1 MNSLSAKE
9 KWAVFLV
16 IFAVTIGY
24 QLVLAVSL
32 SPLATYEGCDSLVFK
47 QMGLAM
53 LQGKVPYIDLF
64 DHKGPVL
71 YLINAMCQ
79 GMIPGRWGLFLFY
92 CLYMAATTYVWWLMA
107 SLIVKSRG
115 VWWSVALGLMSYMI
129 VNSEGNLSEEWS
141 LLPISYGLYVFVRHF
156 VEGSKISAMAFFLVG
171 LGMGVVTFIRINNMA
186 AVCCAILVYTVYHL
200 RQKTSVTPG
209 CLLKSYLMILLGWA
223 TVIAV
228 CCLIFWGLY
237 GQEGLSGLVYGT
249 FTFNFE
255 YMGAPI
261 AVASDRKR
269 AYLFFGLTTLL
280 LMSWLFL
287 KKRREMLTVLIGA
300 GYLGSFLAIGSK
312 GWGNYF
318 IILAPLT
325 VAATAC
331 LYGVTGR
338 WQKALLTLLFFAFVP
353 FKFYLAYSSQDQDLP
368 LYLGADKI
376 IQDMPQEEQQRI
388 WNDANFDG
396 LAVLHRHG
404 LTQVN
409 RVVLYFQFFISE
421 SLVASDQE
429 RFDRVK
435 PAWIMTSVPLQ
446 EAMPIPLDS
455 LRTIHDYTL
464 KAEVGEKTG
473 RRLFFY
479 QAN

>member
-1 MNSLSAKE
+1 M
-9 KWAVFLV
+9 
-16 IFAVTIGY
+16 
-24 QLVLAVSL
+24 
-32 SPLATYEGCDSLVFK
+32 
-47 QMGLAM
+47 
-53 LQGKVPYIDLF
+53 
-64 DHKGPVL
+64 
-71 YLINAMCQ
+71 
-79 GMIPGRWGLFLFY
+79 
-92 CLYMAATTYVWWLMA
+92 
-107 SLIVKSRG
+107 
-115 VWWSVALGLMSYMI
+115 
-129 VNSEGNLSEEWS
+129 
-141 LLPISYGLYVFVRHF
+141 
-156 VEGSKISAMAFFLVG
+156 
-171 LGMGVVTFIRINNMA
+171 
-186 AVCCAILVYTVYHL
+186 
-200 RQKTSVTPG
+200 
-209 CLLKSYLMILLGWA
+209 
-223 TVIAV
+223 
-228 CCLIFWGLY
+228 
-237 GQEGLSGLVYGT
+237 
-249 FTFNFE
+249 
-255 YMGAPI
+255 
-261 AVASDRKR
+261 ASDRKR

-300 GYLGSFLAIGSK
+300 GYIGSFLAIGSK

-353 FKFYLAYSSQDQDLP
+353 FKFYMAYSSQDQDLP

>member
-186 AVCCAILVYTVYHL
+186 HLSRLAVC
-200 RQKTSVTPG
+200 
-209 CLLKSYLMILLGWA
+209 
-223 TVIAV
+223 
-228 CCLIFWGLY
+228 
-237 GQEGLSGLVYGT
+237 
-249 FTFNFE
+249 
-255 YMGAPI
+255 
-261 AVASDRKR
+261 
-269 AYLFFGLTTLL
+269 
-280 LMSWLFL
+280 
-287 KKRREMLTVLIGA
+287 
-300 GYLGSFLAIGSK
+300 
-312 GWGNYF
+312 
-318 IILAPLT
+318 
-325 VAATAC
+325 
-331 LYGVTGR
+331 
-338 WQKALLTLLFFAFVP
+338 
-353 FKFYLAYSSQDQDLP
+353 
-368 LYLGADKI
+368 
-376 IQDMPQEEQQRI
+376 
-388 WNDANFDG
+388 
-396 LAVLHRHG
+396 
-404 LTQVN
+404 
-409 RVVLYFQFFISE
+409 
-421 SLVASDQE
+421 
-429 RFDRVK
+429 
-435 PAWIMTSVPLQ
+435 
-446 EAMPIPLDS
+446 
-455 LRTIHDYTL
+455 
-464 KAEVGEKTG
+464 
-473 RRLFFY
+473 
-479 QAN
+479 

>member
-209 CLLKSYLMILLGWA
+209 CLLKSYLMMLLGWA

-237 GQEGLSGLVYGT
+237 GQEGLCGLVYGT

-353 FKFYLAYSSQDQDLP
+353 FKFYMAYSSQDQDLP